1 MAYTQDKTGAITI
14 SGWEKG
20 ISNNPYEGITD
31 MRGVNIVS
39 VPGEASVNFG
49 VTTATDPNVSGSITS
64 ADSVAKTITISG
76 ANIQAGQAIK
86 ISGASVPVGL
96 SATRTVQDGVANST
110 TTITSATM
118 AFTSA
123 DVGKSIYGDD
133 IPAYTT
139 IASVTNATTA
149 VMSLSALAT
158 SGGLQ
163 FSMDTPY
170 WAVPAGAGVYF
181 LYTESTLS
189 NLAPI
194 TGTGTGTYAT
204 VNMGQPKYYTHLSA
218 PFVDAYF
225 MVDSN
230 GLVWSNGLSSI
241 GNWRYTGNSITV
253 SFGGGIGNGLVS
265 YIPSDSANTALA
277 YVFVFRNYQ
286 IDFATITSNASLVW
300 TYGWNPA
307 TGTTSQKNYLKSY
320 GTGGSNIL
328 NHEAIVAPDNKVYYC
343 DGNWI
348 GRFYQTAIST
358 GFNPAS
364 GNTTTHTADNTKVLP
379 ATDTAQCLAPLGN
392 TLLIGGIN
400 NIIYPWDT
408 FSQLPSFPIFVA
420 EYNIQ
425 KMITVNTNTFIFAGN
440 RGRIYYTNG
449 AQAQLFKKVP
459 DHISGTVEPYFTW
472 GGIAS
477 NKNQLYFGVKGLTNA
492 GASLSGYGG
501 LWAIDLDTKA
511 IRLMNL
517 LSYNTEL
524 GYATA
529 IIPNFSTNPAGA
541 GIYIGWDSGVSAYG
555 IDTTSSTPQTSYTA
569 YIETDIIPVG
579 TFLDKKT
586 FSNLEFKLST
596 PMVAGEGIRISQR
609 SNINGAWT
617 QVGETTTTVLS
628 DVYPVNF
635 ESTQWVQFKIEM
647 KSTASNPSYV
657 RLRNLLLR

>member
-20 ISNNPYEGITD
+20 ISDNPYEGITD

-39 VPGEASVNFG
+39 VPGEASVNFSTTLNTNTN
-49 VTTATDPNVSGSITS
+49 VTGSVIST
-64 ADSVAKTITISG
+64 DSVAKTISISG
-76 ANIQAGQAIK
+76 AGIQTGQAVTFT
-86 ISGASVPVGL
+86 GLDAVG
-96 SATRTVQDGVANST
+96 
-110 TTITSATM
+110 I
-118 AFTSA
+118 
-123 DVGKSIYGDD
+123 
-133 IPAYTT
+133 
-139 IASVTNATTA
+139 
-149 VMSLSALAT
+149 
-158 SGGLQ
+158 
-163 FSMDTPY
+163 
-170 WAVPAGAGVYF
+170 
-181 LYTESTLS
+181 
-189 NLAPI
+189 I
-194 TGTGTGTYAT
+194 TGTVYWAIGTSNPYTLYTNYGVTAVLNITGNGTGTYT
-204 VNMGQPKYYTHLSA
+204 SVPMGTPKYFTHLVT
-218 PFVDAYF
+218 PYVDTYF
-225 MVDSN
+225 MVDST
-230 GLVWSNGLSSI
+230 GYVWSNFLAVGGLTF
-241 GNWRYTGNSITV
+241 WRYTGNAIT
-253 SFGGGIGNGLVS
+253 GTNGTAHGNGIVA
-265 YIPSDSANTALA
+265 YVPSDTGTTGLG
-277 YVFVFRNYQ
+277 YIFVFRDFQ
-286 IDFATITSNASLVW
+286 IDFATINSNAALTW

-307 TGTTSQKNYLKSY
+307 TGITGQNNYLKSANT
-320 GTGGSNIL
+320 GTQIYS
-328 NHEAIVAPDNKVYYC
+328 HEAIVAPDNKVYYC